1 MSEIGD
7 GCPEKSRG
15 GKRVSK
21 KEKRE
26 RREIWKDGL
35 NGERER
41 NPLFYLK
48 LHKRKNKLK
57 EHKKEEIILFK

>member
-1 MSEIGD
+1 M
-7 GCPEKSRG
+7 
-15 GKRVSK
+15 SK